1 MELYWIDKIFAK
13 WRNFEVVANF
23 FVKTV
28 TGSMLYQP
36 VSQWHSLH
44 FELLIELVAQKLTE
58 LWRFKNLAYFLTWWP
73 SSMTYL
79 FVDVTYWNCSPIP
92 YVDQVWWWYVKA
104 FMSYAWQNWQ
114 TNRQTDRQTVRQTDR
129 QMKGQSEIAN
139 MPKFNNN
146 ILENSQKL
154 SKWLETKHNSKG
166 GALYHWQH
174 WCRCGKIQSE
184 RHPISLVSSEFLI
197 YLKISSS
204 CSTYWL

>member
-1 MELYWIDKIFAK
+1 M
-13 WRNFEVVANF
+13 ANF

-58 LWRFKNLAYFLTWWP
+58 LWRLKNLAYFLTWWP

-79 FVDVTYWNCSPIP
+79 SANVTYWNCSPIP

-114 TNRQTDRQTVRQTDR
+114 TNRQTDRQTDKRTYLPKCKFWQVTNRQT
-129 QMKGQSEIAN
+129 
-139 MPKFNNN
+139 N
-146 ILENSQKL
+146 ILAKNCKFWQVTNRQTNMLAKNCKFWQVMIIDSSGYRTGIYTQPRNVKM
-154 SKWLETKHNSKG
+154 SISHNIWNG
-166 GALYHWQH
+166 
-174 WCRCGKIQSE
+174 
-184 RHPISLVSSEFLI
+184 
-197 YLKISSS
+197 
-204 CSTYWL
+204 